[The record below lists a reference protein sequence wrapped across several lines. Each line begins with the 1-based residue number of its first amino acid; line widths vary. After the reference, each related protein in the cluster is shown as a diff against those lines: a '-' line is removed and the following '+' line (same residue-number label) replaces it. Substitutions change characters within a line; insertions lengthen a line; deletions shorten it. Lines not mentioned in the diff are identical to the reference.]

1 MINRNQVNADYT
13 EERSWI
19 FLKSSDIWKFSKH
32 LYNTWLDK
40 TLCLKKCCL
49 KNGVF
54 GKCISVCERGRIHI
68 KQVLKICKAI
78 YHQIHCHLYHLSP
91 FSTLESKENGH
102 KVARRN
108 EKAKIRQVT
117 KSHFKSP
124 SSFPL
129 IIWEISQQLT
139 SMGKIP
145 HWGKQGL
152 RNRRM

>member
-1 MINRNQVNADYT
+1 M
-13 EERSWI
+13 
-19 FLKSSDIWKFSKH
+19 
-32 LYNTWLDK
+32 
-40 TLCLKKCCL
+40 
-49 KNGVF
+49 
-54 GKCISVCERGRIHI
+54 CERGRIHI

-78 YHQIHCHLYHLSP
+78 YHQIHCHLHYLSP

-124 SSFPL
+124 FSFPL
-129 IIWEISQQLT
+129 IIWEIFKQLT

-145 HWGKQGL
+145 HWGKQGI
-152 RNRRM
+152 RNRRMQWNTGRWLGNIIGERKPREKIYNWMKLGLYYRDLLSVMLLGSNQIHVED